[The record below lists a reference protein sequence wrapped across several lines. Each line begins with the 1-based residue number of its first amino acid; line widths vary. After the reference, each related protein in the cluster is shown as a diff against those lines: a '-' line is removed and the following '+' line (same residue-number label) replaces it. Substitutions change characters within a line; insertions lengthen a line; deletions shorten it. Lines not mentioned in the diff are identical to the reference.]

1 MNLTAGGYLSFYMPG
16 KRPKLELALTQPRS
30 LRSLLEE
37 IGIPPEE
44 VHLVLVNGRIADLD
58 EAVVANHDEVRVYSP
73 IDGG

>member
-16 KRPKLELALTQPRS
+16 RRPKLELALTKSRS
-30 LRSLLEE
+30 LRSVLEE

-44 VHLVLVNGRIADLD
+44 VHLVVLNGRIADLVN
-58 EAVVANHDEVRVYSP
+58 AVVTNHDEVKVYSP